1 MPKIVCNS
9 KFLRYRNMLLFS
21 DAIKI
26 KYTYQISIFSV
37 VYFEKLEASG
47 AK

>member
-1 MPKIVCNS
+1 MPKIVCNLILEIS
-9 KFLRYRNMLLFS
+9 THAIFS
-21 DAIKI
+21 DAIEI